1 MDNYE
6 HAFDDLLG
14 YEEVKREL
22 KAILCTM
29 GKEKQAAE
37 LGAKVPSG
45 LFLYGGPGNG
55 KTAFAKAFMKAS
67 LRPSFVLGPS
77 EDYIE
82 KLRQAVE
89 EAAAAAPSC
98 LLLDDFDKV
107 SDEKDEQESIGAIQG
122 ILDAGAG
129 RGIYFIMTADSLD
142 DIPESFYRKGR
153 VDHFLNIEPPDRST
167 GAEIILKIARG
178 FPGGDG
184 LNKKDLAGLG
194 LVSTCA
200 KARSFANEAVMAA
213 VDRGGKEVTIDD
225 FVEAFYGLRS
235 KIDDEKESEAVLLE
249 KAAAVAAKALVSETV
264 EEGTVG
270 FLSIRSLDS
279 LRFHPR
285 RRPGAIATLLAG
297 PLGAELALGMAN
309 GNYAGDYAIAL
320 ESATDGYLHTG
331 SLGVGMTFNGNGVCD
346 NFVRQSKQPFG
357 ELLLPI
363 SANVRR
369 FLVANRPILLK
380 LAARLRREPYLLRT
394 AFEEFLKENPV
405 DPRWLSTYR

>member
-45 LFLYGGPGNG
+45 LFLYGPPGNG

-77 EDYIE
+77 ADYIE

-107 SDEKDEQESIGAIQG
+107 SDESDEQENIGAIQG
-122 ILDAGAG
+122 ILDASAG

-142 DIPESFYRKGR
+142 DIPESFCRKGR

-167 GAEIILKIARG
+167 G
-178 FPGGDG
+178 P
-184 LNKKDLAGLG
+184 
-194 LVSTCA
+194 
-200 KARSFANEAVMAA
+200 RSF
-213 VDRGGKEVTIDD
+213 
-225 FVEAFYGLRS
+225 
-235 KIDDEKESEAVLLE
+235 
-249 KAAAVAAKALVSETV
+249 
-264 EEGTVG
+264 
-270 FLSIRSLDS
+270 
-279 LRFHPR
+279 
-285 RRPGAIATLLAG
+285 
-297 PLGAELALGMAN
+297 
-309 GNYAGDYAIAL
+309 
-320 ESATDGYLHTG
+320 
-331 SLGVGMTFNGNGVCD
+331 
-346 NFVRQSKQPFG
+346 
-357 ELLLPI
+357 
-363 SANVRR
+363 
-369 FLVANRPILLK
+369 
-380 LAARLRREPYLLRT
+380 
-394 AFEEFLKENPV
+394 
-405 DPRWLSTYR
+405 